1 MNVSLVSSL
10 VSLTVVASVGATNG
24 RGVHSSLSSNFKVI
38 DTAES
43 AGASVVSTHRLE
55 VQPQLT
61 HVITDLVDSV
71 RARARTCGSVGAG
84 IARISDVGRVC

>member
-1 MNVSLVSSL
+1 MFIFFPIWD
-10 VSLTVVASVGATNG
+10 LTVVASVGAANG

-43 AGASVVSTHRLE
+43 AGAGVVSTHRLE

-61 HVITDLVDSV
+61 HVVTDLVDSV
-71 RARARTCGSVGAG
+71 GACPRTRGSVGAG
-84 IARISDVGRVC
+84 IARVPDVGRVC